1 MRAVVSFLLLLVVL
15 GGGLL
20 GIVQIFRE
28 LQLPDDGDLE

>member
-1 MRAVVSFLLLLVVL
+1 MRTVVSFLLILVVL

-20 GIVQIFRE
+20 GMVQIFRE